1 MRAVRSAREDDIDP
15 MMPRTGIALTIAQ
28 ARASLREPS
37 RPYTPADALHNRSLF
52 SGQEYGASRP
62 NTGDCYN
69 IGLRPE
75 TAAPTPRAQE
85 DYEPASAAEQ
95 QYMYQAGSAEVFD
108 VAAAQAQEN
117 EHFKQPT
124 PPPRETQ
131 SRTKKR
137 DSSKSRSKESTTPTS
152 SEAGE
157 RDAFIPP
164 APPSES
170 RAKSES
176 SEPPMPQ
183 EVAKALE
190 TLEPGIPP
198 EVVMPACQMLI
209 DYTESF
215 RDFRSERPND
225 ARAIQRKGF
234 KLLES
239 KHAPLQAKLARLA
252 LKVAGKVDNIVSVA
266 KLIFRLSKDEAN
278 DKLFSEESLI
288 DEVSIL
294 LEEGGSRELPA
305 DGKIFVV
312 GTIKNAALSETNRTH
327 MIHAGTISLLA
338 TLLEEHE
345 KAGASSDR
353 SAQLLVQITGAL
365 RNLSGASGDLQATVQ
380 HDMVATGVLER
391 MAWIL
396 ESFAEHEE
404 LVLNISR
411 TLHKLTLNV
420 ECREA
425 IIAVPHFVG
434 GLLRTLVPHVD
445 NLAII
450 VRVCFVLGNITAS
463 DGPSRGLI
471 AGAGGVDLLGG
482 ILETY
487 DTQDAELHEAPE
499 DSTRQKKI
507 RDIADVL
514 TKVIRVLANLAIDES
529 VGPSIAKQSSVA
541 RVVNV
546 LERRRIDSSEELV
559 LNAVSAVTNL
569 SFYDIEGNIILD
581 NQEGIG
587 TRLQPLLLHENDEA
601 VIESVRA
608 YGNFSRAQEA
618 RDRMVDTHVDEVM
631 IMLLDH
637 GNTEVVYSVCGVLMN
652 IVADQKYK
660 DVLSRMDGVTRLI
673 KVVVRSGVTDVG
685 LSVIAC
691 RALFNYCL
699 DAEEDP
705 LDDTQ
710 AEELFQCLQGML
722 QSNEEEG
729 VDHPQWPELD
739 EVANKLLAYLEDDGG
754 EVGADAAEDDLGQ
767 SA

>member
-1 MRAVRSAREDDIDP
+1 MDSEDP

-37 RPYTPADALHNRSLF
+37 RPYTPADAMHNRSLF
-52 SGQEYGASRP
+52 VGQEYGSSRP
-62 NTGDCYN
+62 TTGDCYN
-69 IGLRPE
+69 IGFRPE
-75 TAAPTPRAQE
+75 TAAPTPRNQE
-85 DYEPASAAEQ
+85 PVSSTDQ
-95 QYMYQAGSAEVFD
+95 KHMYVAGGAEVFD
-108 VAAAQAQEN
+108 VAAAQEAESHNQ
-117 EHFKQPT
+117 HCPT
-124 PPPRETQ
+124 PPPRETK

-137 DSSKSRSKESTTPTS
+137 DPEGRTSKSRMSSTESS
-152 SEAGE
+152 NS
-157 RDAFIPP
+157 IP
-164 APPSES
+164 S
-170 RAKSES
+170 KSETENETVAAVPTQEKQENKVS
-176 SEPPMPQ
+176 TSTMPRD
-183 EVAKALE
+183 VLVALE
-190 TLEPGIPP
+190 QLEPGLDPQL
-198 EVVMPACQMLI
+198 VLDGCQVLI
-209 DYTESF
+209 DYCNTF
-215 RDFRSERPND
+215 QDFRAERPND

-239 KHAPLQAKLARLA
+239 KHAGLQARLAKLA
-252 LKVAGKVDNIVSVA
+252 LKVAGKLENVVSVT

-278 DKLFSEESLI
+278 DKLFQSEALI
-288 DEVSIL
+288 DEVSLL
-294 LEEGGSRELPA
+294 LEEGGARELPA

-327 MIHAGTISLLA
+327 MIHAGTVSLLA
-338 TLLEEHE
+338 RLLEEFE
-345 KAGASSDR
+345 KAGASGDR

-365 RNLSGASGDLQATVQ
+365 RNLSNASGDMQATVQ

-396 ESFAEHEE
+396 QTFAEHEE
-404 LVLNISR
+404 LVLNIAR

-425 IIAVPHFVG
+425 IISVPHFVG
-434 GLLRTLVPHVD
+434 GLLRTLVPHVN

-482 ILETY
+482 ILERY
-487 DTQDAELHEAPE
+487 DLQDAEVHALP
-499 DSTRQKKI
+499 DDNPTKQKQL
-507 RDIADVL
+507 RDVADVL
-514 TKVIRVLANLAIDES
+514 TKVIRVLANLAIDEA
-529 VGPSIAKQSSVA
+529 VGPQISKQRSVE
-541 RVVNV
+541 RVVEI

-569 SFYDIEGNIILD
+569 SFYDVEGNVILEK
-581 NQEGIG
+581 QEVIG

-618 RDRMVDTHVDEVM
+618 KDRMVDAHVDEVM

-652 IVADQKYK
+652 LVADPKHK
-660 DVLSRMDGVTRLI
+660 DVLGRMDGVSRLI
-673 KVVVRSGVTDVG
+673 KVIVRSGVTDVG

-705 LDDTQ
+705 LDDKQ
-710 AEELFQCLQGML
+710 AEEIYETLQGML
-722 QSNEEEG
+722 QSNEDEG

-739 EVANKLLAYLEDDGG
+739 EVATKLLGYIEDTD
-754 EVGADAAEDDLGQ
+754 EGAEETVEPSQ
-767 SA
+767 

>member
-1 MRAVRSAREDDIDP
+1 MGKHMYV
-15 MMPRTGIALTIAQ
+15 
-28 ARASLREPS
+28 
-37 RPYTPADALHNRSLF
+37 
-52 SGQEYGASRP
+52 SG
-62 NTGDCYN
+62 D
-69 IGLRPE
+69 
-75 TAAPTPRAQE
+75 
-85 DYEPASAAEQ
+85 
-95 QYMYQAGSAEVFD
+95 AEVFN
-108 VAAAQAQEN
+108 VEAAQEEQSMN
-117 EHFKQPT
+117 NKQPT
-124 PPPRETQ
+124 PPRESK

-137 DSSKSRSKESTTPTS
+137 ESRSRGAEGSRNATP
-152 SEAGE
+152 AAAE
-157 RDAFIPP
+157 RENLPQPP
-164 APPSES
+164 LPPSNKVAE
-170 RAKSES
+170 K
-176 SEPPMPQ
+176 PMPQ
-183 EVAKALE
+183 EVIDALDQ
-190 TLEPGIPP
+190 LEPNLDPQQ
-198 EVVMPACQMLI
+198 VLAACQTLI
-209 DYTESF
+209 TYTETF
-215 RDFRSERPND
+215 QDFRAERPND

-239 KHAPLQAKLARLA
+239 RHTGLQTRLARLA
-252 LKVAGKVDNIVSVA
+252 LKVAGKVENVVSVT

-278 DKLFSEESLI
+278 DKLFAAEALI

-294 LEEGGSRELPA
+294 LEEGGARELPL

-312 GTIKNAALSETNRTH
+312 GTIKNAALSEVNRTH
-327 MIHAGTISLLA
+327 MIHAGTVSLLA
-338 TLLEEHE
+338 RLLEEHE
-345 KAGASSDR
+345 KAGASGDR

-365 RNLSGASGDLQATVQ
+365 RNLSGATGDLQATVQ
-380 HDMVATGVLER
+380 HDLVATGVLER

-411 TLHKLTLNV
+411 ALHKLTLNI

-450 VRVCFVLGNITAS
+450 IRVCFVLGNITAS

-482 ILETY
+482 ILERY
-487 DTQDAELHEAPE
+487 DTEDAELHKAND
-499 DSTRQKKI
+499 DSQQKRTK
-507 RDIADVL
+507 DIADVL
-514 TKVIRVLANLAIDES
+514 TKVIRVLANLAIDEV
-529 VGPSIAKQSSVA
+529 VGPTIARHGSVA
-541 RVVNV
+541 RIVEI

-569 SFYDIEGNIILD
+569 SFYDVEQNVILQK
-581 NQEGIG
+581 QEMIG

-608 YGNFSRAQEA
+608 YGNFSRAQDA
-618 RDRMVDTHVDEVM
+618 KDRMVETHVDEVM

-652 IVADQKYK
+652 LVADPKYK
-660 DVLSRMDGVTRLI
+660 DVLSRMDGVSRLI
-673 KVVVRSGVTDVG
+673 NVIVRSGVTDVG

-705 LDDTQ
+705 LDDKQ
-710 AEELFQCLQGML
+710 ADELYSTLQGML
-722 QSNEEEG
+722 QANEQEG

-739 EVANKLLAYLEDDGG
+739 EVAAKLLSYLEDA
-754 EVGADAAEDDLGQ
+754 EDAAEEGTETE
-767 SA
+767 A